1 MPCCGPSLPAEH
13 SVRYSL
19 TLEKSS
25 SLGFE
30 KQPFNFIFFVIPL
43 RGEIQPGT
51 LLFVYVYEFMQIQG
65 DNETMS
71 PSDKCRLC
79 GGVIDGRNILV
90 TE

>member
-43 RGEIQPGT
+43 WGEIQPGT

-65 DNETMS
+65 DNERCLPLTNADFVAVS
-71 PSDKCRLC
+71 
-79 GGVIDGRNILV
+79 
-90 TE
+90 